1 MCIRRKDESR
11 QLYLKHRRP
20 NSNLRRYLSQLC
32 MNASFE
38 KSWLDVPSRGF
49 SVNWTHW
56 NPGRVTWIKQG
67 KEWWVNS
74 SLPPQVDPQILSW
87 KYFQQERR
95 PFVPSLGTKVTGRW
109 TLRFLPRITLPWGH
123 RWRAQLPGREGDNLR
138 TVASALTVSLQV
150 SKPTVSV
157 WGSYLTEIKIKY
169 MKKIYILSRKKTVVY
184 ICVSVYPINTF
195 NLHLYAHIQ
204 NFFPTKIVSHHVLFC
219 NLPFSLN
226 YLFLQIFPWW
236 CHVSQGMNILQFI

>member
-1 MCIRRKDESR
+1 MCVRRKDESR

-20 NSNLRRYLSQLC
+20 NSNLRRYLSQLF

-56 NPGRVTWIKQG
+56 NPGRVTWIRQG
-67 KEWWVNS
+67 EEWWMNS
-74 SLPPQVDPQILSW
+74 SRPSQVDPQILSW

-95 PFVPSLGTKVTGRW
+95 PFVPNLGTKVTGRW

-123 RWRAQLPGREGDNLR
+123 RWRAHLPGQEGEILR
-138 TVASALTVSLQV
+138 TVASALAVSTDPSSLQV
-150 SKPTVSV
+150 SKPTISV
-157 WGSYLTEIKIKY
+157 WGSYLTSMKIKY
-169 MKKIYILSRKKTVVY
+169 LKNIYILSRKKKLY
-184 ICVSVYPINTF
+184 IYVCVSVYPINTF

-204 NFFPTKIVSHHVLFC
+204 NFFSNINCITSCFVL
-219 NLPFSLN
+219 
-226 YLFLQIFPWW
+226 
-236 CHVSQGMNILQFI
+236 